1 MQNIL
6 IRLLLVKLMSV
17 FLGAVVSIEV
27 MQLLIFLV
35 AEVDIKVTELLCTR
49 AFFQR

>member
-6 IRLLLVKLMSV
+6 IILLLVKLMSV

-35 AEVDIKVTELLCTR
+35 AEVDIRGTELLCTR
-49 AFFQR
+49 AFFRR